1 MKRNSNKILTAAEEA
16 ELKRNALSILTDV
29 RKTMLQRFPFVGAVA
44 MSLDLVPVRD
54 VDCPTAATDGAA
66 MYWNIEF
73 LAELKPEERLFVFAH
88 EVYHNIMMHSLR
100 RDSRNHQLFN
110 IACDIEVNQLLEN
123 DGLVAPKD
131 GCFIKNRNHPNGYS
145 FAPNLSAEQYYELLL
160 KNADRNTAAAGKSGN
175 GSLDGQFDIH
185 IFKDDE
191 YEPSGNETSDKYG
204 KVRHDPDFRPNV
216 TEGNVEHIRESAIAA
231 AQAIERQA
239 GSLPAHLKKIVNSLT
254 EAKADWKEVL
264 SQFVTRS
271 CGDGDRTWN
280 RCNRRF
286 AASGTYLPA
295 HESTRMNVAVVLDT
309 SGSVTGMLP
318 QFLGEL
324 NSLVKSFGNY
334 KLTVIQNDCEVEDVA
349 EYTDD
354 SPLDLENVK
363 FKVHGYG
370 GTDLAPAFK
379 HIVDNCIEADC
390 IVAMTDGEFGCD
402 INASICSIPT
412 MWLLPKNGKKEH
424 ITFGEIVDY
433 ED

>member
-1 MKRNSNKILTAAEEA
+1 MKKVSDKILTASEEA

-44 MSLDLVPVRD
+44 MHLDLVPVRD
-54 VDCPTAATDGAA
+54 ADCPTAATDGAA
-66 MYWNIEF
+66 MYWNIAF

-88 EVYHNIMMHSLR
+88 EVYHNIMLHSLR
-100 RDSRNHQLFN
+100 CDGRSHELFN

-123 DGLVAPKD
+123 DGLVAPKV
-131 GCFIKNRNHPNGYS
+131 GCFIRNSIHPDGYD

-160 KNADRNTAAAGKSGN
+160 KHADRNTAAAGKNGN

-185 IFKDDE
+185 IFKDDNF
-191 YEPSGNETSDKYG
+191 EPSGNETSDKYG
-204 KVRHDPDFRPNV
+204 KVGHDPDFRPNV
-216 TEGNVEHIRESAIAA
+216 TEGNVERIREAAIAA
-231 AQAIERQA
+231 AQAIERQG
-239 GSLPAHLKKIVNSLT
+239 GSLPAHLEQIVNQLT
-254 EAKADWKEVL
+254 EAKVDWKEVL
-264 SQFVTRS
+264 TQFVTRS

-295 HESTRMNVAVVLDT
+295 HETSSMNVAVVLDT
-309 SGSVTGMLP
+309 SGSVNALLP

-334 KLTVIQNDCEVEDVA
+334 KLTIIQNDCEVEDVT
-349 EYTDD
+349 ECTDD
-354 SPLDLENVK
+354 NPLDLENVE
-363 FKVHGYG
+363 FNVYGCG

-390 IVAMTDGEFGCD
+390 IVAMTDGEFSHD
-402 INASICSIPT
+402 IDADICSIPT

>member
-1 MKRNSNKILTAAEEA
+1 MKKVSDKILTAAEEA

-44 MSLDLVPVRD
+44 MHLDLVPVRD
-54 VDCPTAATDGAA
+54 ADCPTAATDGAA
-66 MYWNIEF
+66 MYWNIAF

-88 EVYHNIMMHSLR
+88 EVYHNIMLHSLR
-100 RDSRNHQLFN
+100 CDSRSHELFN

-123 DGLVAPKD
+123 DGLVAPKV
-131 GCFIKNRNHPNGYS
+131 GCFIRNSIHPDGYD

-160 KNADRNTAAAGKSGN
+160 KHADRNTAAAGKNGN

-185 IFKDDE
+185 IFKDDNF
-191 YEPSGNETSDKYG
+191 EPSGNETSDKYG
-204 KVRHDPDFRPNV
+204 KVGHDPDFRPNV
-216 TEGNVEHIRESAIAA
+216 TEGNVEHIREAAIAA
-231 AQAIERQA
+231 AQAIERQG
-239 GSLPAHLKKIVNSLT
+239 GSLPAHLKKIVNQLT
-254 EAKADWKEVL
+254 EAKVDWKEVL
-264 SQFVTRS
+264 TQFVTRS

-295 HESTRMNVAVVLDT
+295 HETSSMNIAVVLDT
-309 SGSVTGMLP
+309 SGSVNALLP

-354 SPLDLENVK
+354 SPLDLENVE

-370 GTDLAPAFK
+370 GTNLVPAFK

-390 IVAMTDGEFGCD
+390 IVAMTDGEFSHD
-402 INASICSIPT
+402 IDADICSIPT
-412 MWLLPKNGKKEH
+412 MWLLPKDGTKDH
-424 ITFGEIVDY
+424 ITFGEILHY

>member
-1 MKRNSNKILTAAEEA
+1 MKKVSDKILTAAEEA

-44 MSLDLVPVRD
+44 MHLDLVPVRD
-54 VDCPTAATDGAA
+54 ADCPTAATDGAA
-66 MYWNIEF
+66 MYWNIAF

-88 EVYHNIMMHSLR
+88 EVYHNIMLHSLR
-100 RDSRNHQLFN
+100 CDGRSHELFN

-123 DGLVAPKD
+123 DGLVAPKV
-131 GCFIKNRNHPNGYS
+131 GCFIRNSNHPDGYS

-160 KNADRNTAAAGKSGN
+160 KHADRNIAAAGKNGN

-185 IFKDDE
+185 IFKDDNF
-191 YEPSGNETSDKYG
+191 EPSGNETSDKYG
-204 KVRHDPDFRPNV
+204 KVAHDPDFRPNV
-216 TEGNVEHIRESAIAA
+216 SEGNVEHIREAAIAA
-231 AQAIERQA
+231 AQAIERQG
-239 GSLPAHLKKIVNSLT
+239 GSLPAHLKKIVNQLT
-254 EAKADWKEVL
+254 EAKVDWKEVL
-264 SQFVTRS
+264 TQFVTRS

-295 HESTRMNVAVVLDT
+295 HETSSMNVAVVLDT
-309 SGSVTGMLP
+309 SGSVTSMLP

-324 NSLVKSFGNY
+324 NSLGKSFGNY
-334 KLTVIQNDCEVEDVA
+334 KLTVIQNDCKVEDVA

-354 SPLDLENVK
+354 SPLDLENVE

-370 GTDLAPAFK
+370 GTTLAPAFK
-379 HIVDNCIEADC
+379 HIVDNNIEADC
-390 IVAMTDGEFGCD
+390 IVAMTDGMFSHD
-402 INASICSIPT
+402 IDADICSIPT
-412 MWLLPKNGKKEH
+412 MWLLPKDGTKDH

>member
-1 MKRNSNKILTAAEEA
+1 MKKVSDKILTAAEEA
-16 ELKRNALSILTDV
+16 ELKKNALSILTDV

-44 MSLDLVPVRD
+44 MHLDLVPVRD
-54 VDCPTAATDGAA
+54 ADCPTASTDGAA

-88 EVYHNIMMHSLR
+88 EVYHNIMLHSLR
-100 RDSRNHQLFN
+100 LDGRSHKLFN

-131 GCFIKNRNHPNGYS
+131 GCFIRNRNHPNGYD
-145 FAPNLSAEQYYELLL
+145 FAANLSAEQYYELLL
-160 KNADRNTAAAGKSGN
+160 KNADNADATANG
-175 GSLDGQFDIH
+175 GSLDGQFDVH
-185 IFKDDE
+185 IFKDDRF
-191 YEPSGNETSDKYG
+191 EPSGNETSDKYG
-204 KVRHDPDFRPNV
+204 KVGHDPDFRPNV
-216 TEGNVEHIRESAIAA
+216 TEGNVEHIREAAIAA
-231 AQAIERQA
+231 AQAIERQG
-239 GSLPAHLKKIVNSLT
+239 GSLPAHLKQIVNKLS
-254 EAKADWKEVL
+254 EAKVDWKEVL
-264 SQFVTRS
+264 TQFVTRN

-295 HESTRMNVAVVLDT
+295 HESSSMNVAVVLDT
-309 SGSVTGMLP
+309 SGSVSALLP

-334 KLTVIQNDCEVEDVA
+334 KLTVIQNDTEVEDVA

-354 SPLDLENVK
+354 NPLDLENVE

-370 GTDLAPAFK
+370 GTELSPAFK
-379 HIVDNCIEADC
+379 HIVDNNIEVDC
-390 IVAMTDGEFGCD
+390 IVAMTDGEFSSNISPD
-402 INASICSIPT
+402 ICSIPT